1 MNPHDPLPP
10 RAPHDSSPQAPVAD
24 ASVPASTPPSTASTA
39 ASASVT
45 TSPDAAILA
54 GFQVVCICRGIR
66 RKTIEQAIRA
76 GARTIPDVRRRTG
89 ATTGTCGATRC
100 TPTINAMLIAV
111 GGTPGPVP
119 GASGNAVPRPGAGG
133 PPRPRR

>member
-1 MNPHDPLPP
+1 M
-10 RAPHDSSPQAPVAD
+10 APAP
-24 ASVPASTPPSTASTA
+24 A
-39 ASASVT
+39 ATSSVT
-45 TSPDAAILA
+45 STPDAAVLQ

-89 ATTGTCGATRC
+89 ATTGACGATRC
-100 TPTINAMLIAV
+100 TGPINAMLVAA

-119 GASGNAVPRPGAGG
+119 GANAGGTPRPGGG
-133 PPRPRR
+133 FGGKPRRY